1 MGYGGPLAWG
11 CAPRHSGSMS
21 RVTRGPS
28 MVRGSLLGDAPWK
41 EPFKG
46 TAGVEEAAL
55 GGLAW
60 PSGPS
65 YVR

>member
-1 MGYGGPLAWG
+1 
-11 CAPRHSGSMS
+11 
-21 RVTRGPS
+21 

-41 EPFKG
+41 EPSKG

-55 GGLAW
+55 RGLAW